1 MSQTFH
7 DPHPK
12 TIGNPASWV
21 IQSLQSAGHGTA
33 EAIDELRSVPRAK
46 PRVRVLMQEDI
57 SHALRA
63 GWEDFKA
70 ARSDAMFLVFIYPLI
85 GLAMV
90 TAGFHLAVLPLLVP
104 MVMGFALVGPA
115 AAIGLYEISRRRETH
130 KEISWISAFAVLR
143 APAFASILMLAAY
156 LAALFVVWI
165 MVAEAIYSATLGPE
179 HPTSLMVFLTDV
191 LTTGPGWAMMLLGTG
206 VGACFAYAALAVS
219 IVSFPLLLDRHVGL
233 PMAVATSLEVMR
245 KNRTICLMWGALVG
259 TLLVLGSLPF
269 FAGLIFVVPLLGH
282 ATWHLYRR
290 AVI

>member
-1 MSQTFH
+1 MPETLH

-33 EAIDELRSVPRAK
+33 EAIDELRSEPRAA
-46 PRVRVLMQEDI
+46 PRVRPLDLEDVRQ
-57 SHALRA
+57 AMRA
-63 GWEDFKA
+63 GWDDFKA

-85 GLAMV
+85 GLTMV

-104 MVMGFALVGPA
+104 MVMGFAIVGPA
-115 AAIGLYEISRRRETH
+115 AAIGLYEISRRREDGQ
-130 KEISWISAFAVLR
+130 EISWMSALAVLHS
-143 APAFASILMLAAY
+143 PAFASILMLATY
-156 LAALFVVWI
+156 LAALFIIWI

-179 HPTSLMVFLTDV
+179 YPMSLRAFAVDVF
-191 LTTGPGWAMMLLGTG
+191 TTGPGWTMVVLGTS
-206 VGACFAYAALAVS
+206 VGACFAYAALAIS

-233 PMAVATSLEVMR
+233 PVAVATSMEVMQ
-245 KNRTICLMWGALVG
+245 KNPVICLMWGALVG

>member
-1 MSQTFH
+1 MSQTLH

-21 IQSLQSAGHGTA
+21 IQSLQSVGQGTG

-46 PRVRVLMQEDI
+46 PQVRVLVREDV
-57 SHALRA
+57 SRALRA

-115 AAIGLYEISRRRETH
+115 AAIGLYEISRCREAN
-130 KEISWISAFAVLR
+130 KEVNWMSAFAVLR
-143 APAFASILMLAAY
+143 SPAFASILMLAAY

-165 MVAEAIYSATLGPE
+165 MVAEAIYSATLGPD
-179 HPTSLMVFLTDV
+179 HPTSLMVFLSDV
-191 LTTGPGWAMMLLGTG
+191 LTTGPGWTMMVLGTG

-233 PMAVATSLEVMR
+233 PIAVATSLEVMR

-282 ATWHLYRR
+282 ASWHLYRR

>member
-1 MSQTFH
+1 MSQTLH

-21 IQSLQSAGHGTA
+21 IQSLQSVGQGTG

-46 PRVRVLMQEDI
+46 PRVRVLVREDI
-57 SHALRA
+57 SRALRA

-85 GLAMV
+85 GLALV
-90 TAGFHLAVLPLLVP
+90 TAGFHFAVLPLLVP

-115 AAIGLYEISRRRETH
+115 AAIGLYEISRRREAH
-130 KEISWISAFAVLR
+130 KEVNWMSAFAVLR
-143 APAFASILMLAAY
+143 SPAFASILMLAAY

-165 MVAEAIYSATLGPE
+165 MVAEAIYSATLGPD
-179 HPTSLMVFLTDV
+179 HPTSLMVFLSDV
-191 LTTGPGWAMMLLGTG
+191 LTTGPGWTMMVLGTG
-206 VGACFAYAALAVS
+206 VGACFAYTVLAVS

-233 PMAVATSLEVMR
+233 PIAVATSLEVMR

-282 ATWHLYRR
+282 ASWHLYRR